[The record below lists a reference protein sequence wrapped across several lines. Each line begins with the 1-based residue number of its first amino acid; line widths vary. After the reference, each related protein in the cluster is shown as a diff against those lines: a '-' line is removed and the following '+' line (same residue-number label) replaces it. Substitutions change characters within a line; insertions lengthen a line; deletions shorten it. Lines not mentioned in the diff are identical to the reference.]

1 MAITTTADLVLKH
14 SAERG
19 DSPAIWFEG
28 TTTTWAELD
37 ERSNQVANG
46 LIALGVGPQDRV
58 AFFDK
63 NVPEFFE
70 LMFGAAKANAVIVG
84 VNWRLAPREVAFI
97 VNDAAA
103 KVLLVGPDFVSV
115 VEAVADQMPTL
126 VQTLVVGEGGSLTPY
141 HQWRDSQSKTAVQ
154 LPSDPHD
161 VTLQMYSSGTTGMPK
176 GVMLTNDNLFGAMEV
191 FSAMMKLSSQC
202 VSMVAMPLFHIG
214 GTGWAIG
221 GMFVGAPMHLLREV
235 NPMAVLDTMVTGE
248 VTHCFIVPAVLQFM
262 LMVPDVGS
270 RDFSKLRCIA
280 YGASPISVE
289 VLKGSIATF
298 KCDFMQVYGLTET
311 TGVVT
316 ALWPE
321 DHDVDGPNSHRLRA
335 AGRAIPGVE
344 CKIVDNDTGETA
356 ATGEVGEIYIRSRQV
371 MKGYWNLPEETAKSV
386 LPDGFFRTGDAG
398 YMDADGYVFIH
409 DRVKDM
415 IVSGGE
421 NIYPAEVENVLM
433 AHPAIADVAVIGVPS
448 DKWGETPKAMV
459 VLAAGVEP
467 SDGFADEVIAYS
479 REHLARFKCPTSV
492 DVITAIPRN
501 PSGKVL
507 KKDLR
512 APFWEGRTRLVN

>member
-1 MAITTTADLVLKH
+1 MAITTTADLVRTH

-19 DSPAIWFEG
+19 DSPVIWFEG
-28 TTTTWAELD
+28 TTTTWTELD
-37 ERSNQVANG
+37 ERSTKVANG

-70 LMFGAAKANAVIVG
+70 LMFGAAKANAVVVG

-97 VNDAAA
+97 VNDSAA

-115 VEAVADQMPTL
+115 IDAVADQMPSL
-126 VQTLVVGEGGSLTPY
+126 VATMVVGESGSLTPY
-141 HQWRDSQSKTAVQ
+141 HQWRDGQSSAAVNV
-154 LPSDPHD
+154 PSDPHD

-176 GVMLTNDNLFGAMEV
+176 GVMLTNDNLFGAMDV
-191 FSAMMKLSSQC
+191 FAPMMKLSPDS

-221 GMFVGAPMHLLREV
+221 GMYVGAPMHLLREV
-235 NPMAVLDTMVTGE
+235 NPMMVLDTIVTGG
-248 VTHCFIVPAVLQFM
+248 VSHAFIVPAVLQFM
-262 LMVPDVGS
+262 LMVPGVSD
-270 RDFSKLRCIA
+270 RDFSKLQCIA

-289 VLKGSIATF
+289 VLKGSMATF

-311 TGVVT
+311 SGVVT
-316 ALWPE
+316 ALLPE
-321 DHDVDGPNSHRLRA
+321 DHDIDGPNSHRLRA

-356 ATGEVGEIYIRSRQV
+356 GVGEVGEIYIRSRQV

-398 YMDADGYVFIH
+398 YMDAEGFVFIH

-433 AHPAIADVAVIGVPS
+433 GHPSIGDVAVIGVPS
-448 DKWGETPKAMV
+448 DKWGETPKAIV
-459 VLAAGVEP
+459 VLAAGVEAG
-467 SDGFADEVIAYS
+467 DGFADEVIAYA

-492 DVITAIPRN
+492 DVVAAIPRN

>member
-1 MAITTTADLVLKH
+1 MAITTTADLVRFH
-14 SAERG
+14 CAERG

-28 TTTTWAELD
+28 STTTWRQLD
-37 ERSNQVANG
+37 DRSNQVANG
-46 LIALGVGPQDRV
+46 LAALGVGPQDRV
-58 AFFDK
+58 AILDK

-70 LMFGAAKANAVIVG
+70 LMFGAAKINAVVVG

-103 KVLLVGPDFVSV
+103 KVFLVGPDFVPVVDAIADQLTSV
-115 VEAVADQMPTL
+115 VKI
-126 VQTLVVGEGGSLTPY
+126 LVVGEGGSYEPY
-141 HQWRDSQSKTAVQ
+141 HSWRDGQSSSEVSVAA
-154 LPSDPHD
+154 DPHD
-161 VTLQMYSSGTTGMPK
+161 VTLQLYSSGTTGMPK

-191 FSAMMKLSSQC
+191 FSAMMKLSAEC

-221 GMFVGAPMHLLREV
+221 GMYVGAPMHLLREV
-235 NPMAVLDTMVTGE
+235 NPMAVLDTIVTGGI
-248 VTHCFIVPAVLQFM
+248 THCFVVPAVLQFM
-262 LMVPDVGS
+262 LMVPDVAT

-344 CKIVDNDTGETA
+344 CKIVDNDTGQTA
-356 ATGEVGEIYIRSRQV
+356 GVGEVGEIYIRSRQV
-371 MKGYWNLPEETAKSV
+371 MKGYWNLPDETAKSV

-398 YMDADGYVFIH
+398 YMDAEGYVFIH

-433 AHPAIADVAVIGVPS
+433 GHPSIADVAVIGVPH

-459 VLAAGVEP
+459 VLAAGVEA
-467 SDGFADEVIAYS
+467 SDTFGDEVIAYA

-492 DVITAIPRN
+492 DLITAIPRN